1 MKGTARGQR
10 RQSMQIEQGNERHRQ
25 EQEQKQSDSAE
36 AVCRGTHLRD
46 PPGRRIPAHAPT
58 AVPVSQRRVSDLVL
72 GSCSS
77 PIAWKL
83 DRGPGVVG
91 ALPPVVAWSELRIC
105 ELEHSQM
112 LFCMRWAQM
121 VFLCF
126 SLDAWQGMMQ
136 FPGIRAMRMC

>member
-10 RQSMQIEQGNERHRQ
+10 RQSMQIEQGNERHRK
-25 EQEQKQSDSAE
+25 EQRQQQSDSAE
-36 AVCRGTHLRD
+36 AVCRGTELRD
-46 PPGRRIPAHAPT
+46 PPEKRIPAHAPT
-58 AVPVSQRRVSDLVL
+58 AVTVCQCRVSDLVL

-83 DRGPGVVG
+83 DRGPGMVG
-91 ALPPVVAWSELRIC
+91 ALPHVVAWSELRIC
-105 ELEHSQM
+105 ELEHFQM

-121 VFLCF
+121 ASFCF
-126 SLDAWQGMMQ
+126 SLDAWQGVMR